1 MKFIYCKCT
10 NLTLFTTSPPPR
22 AGNFQSRSLA
32 CTTSSTTISTVFIN
46 YCNNRMSGLGCFFLA
61 TPFHTMLTNSVPNPR
76 VTTRFCATVRRIY
89 VTNMLAKFINSKKP
103 PGSACGGKNTRAKD
117 KHLSTNL
124 PLPVSKRRWGK
135 GKEKPEE
142 NQKIYI
148 SILVRFAAAARVG
161 LLSVRRSTRS
171 KNHNGTKTTVQY
183 LSPSV
188 PTLSEPRTP
197 NDTFLCHR
205 RTVANAPGGNGMWR

>member
-1 MKFIYCKCT
+1 
-10 NLTLFTTSPPPR
+10 
-22 AGNFQSRSLA
+22 
-32 CTTSSTTISTVFIN
+32 
-46 YCNNRMSGLGCFFLA
+46 MSGLGCFFLA
-61 TPFHTMLTNSVPNPR
+61 TPFHTMLTNSAPYPR
-76 VTTRFCATVRRIY
+76 VSDHAFLRHGAQNLCHEHASKIH
-89 VTNMLAKFINSKKP
+89 KFQKASWKRLW
-103 PGSACGGKNTRAKD
+103 GKNTRAKD

-197 NDTFLCHR
+197 TDTFLCHR
-205 RTVANAPGGNGMWR
+205 RTVANAPGGNGM